1 LLKVRVGEYD
11 ASGFNP
17 PEAIPHQEY
26 TVVKI
31 LKHPNFDPARLHHG
45 LAILTLEKAID
56 LNSPVVNT
64 VCLPSCDDQFDF
76 RFNNGTGTRC
86 WVAGWGK
93 NATDGTFQ
101 FLQHKVDIPLV
112 DNTRCNAEL
121 KAAINAKKSGVGNK
135 FSLDGSEIC
144 AGGEV
149 GKDACTGDGGSP
161 LVCQANSGRWTVV
174 GLVTWGVG
182 CATNT
187 PGVYARISY
196 FRDWINAN

>member
-1 LLKVRVGEYD
+1 MRVGEYD

-17 PEAIPHQEY
+17 PESVPHQEY
-26 TVVKI
+26 TVVKFI
-31 LKHPNFDPARLHHG
+31 KHPRFNLARLDHD
-45 LAILTLEKAID
+45 LAILTVDKPID
-56 LNSPVVNT
+56 LSPSTVNS

-93 NATDGTFQ
+93 NAADGTFQ

-112 DNTRCNAEL
+112 ESGRCNADL
-121 KAAINAKKSGVGNK
+121 RAAINAKKSGVGNK
-135 FSLDGSEIC
+135 FTLDTSEIC
-144 AGGEV
+144 AGGEP

-161 LVCQANSGRWTVV
+161 LVCQAQSGRWTVV

-182 CATNT
+182 CASKV
-187 PGVYARISY
+187 PGVYARITY
-196 FRDWINAN
+196 FKDWINAN